1 MCHAE
6 ISDSDGGDGGDESK
20 ERMLHYGMTKADF
33 DWVQSTWSL
42 IQQELAGRRGHE
54 LNVRNVLSYC
64 TSSTRINV

>member
-6 ISDSDGGDGGDESK
+6 ISDDDGNSDGGDELT

-42 IQQELAGRRGHE
+42 IQQELASRRGHE
-54 LNVRNVLSYC
+54 LNVSNFLSHTALVLYA
-64 TSSTRINV
+64 